1 MTQNK
6 TYEEKGKMK
15 KLLKMGLLLLLI
27 LSLVRCGNGGT
38 SGTEIDISE
47 IVQAYTN
54 GELAIDYTDAVSFEK
69 ALNDGEKV
77 NGKIVQFDVVAYEPD
92 SALGIDCWS
101 GEHLNF
107 ISEYELD
114 VNVGDI
120 IVGYVTQEAS
130 KSLGSWKIPYEV
142 LEIQAGSVSG
152 ESVDADEN
160 DAAENDSQVVEDTE
174 DSEDNADDVIDDNN
188 QVKEETKSKSTYN
201 ITDTTATMY
210 VASTANVRSEPDK
223 SASKLGT
230 LSQNKEVTVTGIVDN
245 GWYRIN
251 YNGNDGFIKSD
262 LLSTEKIVVQETP
275 TTNNDNTGTDESTNN
290 GSSTGSGDSADN
302 GSSTGSGDS
311 TNKGSSTGT
320 SDSANTSDSNGTSAS
335 ADSGGGTGVT
345 VPSTGDTEGDLVWIP
360 TNGGTK
366 YHSTSSCSNM
376 KDPMQVTKEHAEA
389 NGFTPCKRC
398 H

>member
-1 MTQNK
+1 
-6 TYEEKGKMK
+6 MK
-15 KLLKMGLLLLLI
+15 KFLTVGLVILLMFT
-27 LSLVRCGNGGT
+27 LVRCGNGDT
-38 SGTEIDISE
+38 SDTEIDVSE
-47 IVQAYTN
+47 IVQTYTN
-54 GELAIDYTDAVSFEK
+54 GELSIDYVDAASFEK

-77 NGKIVQFDVVAYEPD
+77 NGKIVQFDVVAYKPD

-114 VNVGDI
+114 VSVGDI

-142 LEIQAGSVSG
+142 LEILSGSAAS

-160 DAAENDSQVVEDTE
+160 DATENDSQVAEDAE
-174 DSEDNADDVIDDNN
+174 DSEVNADEIIDDNN
-188 QVKEETKSKSTYN
+188 QVTEETKSKSTYN
-201 ITDTTATMY
+201 ITDTTVTMY

-223 SASKLGT
+223 NASKLGT

-275 TTNNDNTGTDESTNN
+275 ATNNDNTGNDDST
-290 GSSTGSGDSADN
+290 DN
-302 GSSTGSGDS
+302 GSSTGTGES
-311 TNKGSSTGT
+311 TNKGGSAGTG
-320 SDSANTSDSNGTSAS
+320 DSANTTDSNEAS
-335 ADSGGGTGVT
+335 GSSDSGGGTGVT
-345 VPSTGDTEGDLVWIP
+345 VPSTGDTEGNLVWIP

>member
-1 MTQNK
+1 
-6 TYEEKGKMK
+6 MK
-15 KLLKMGLLLLLI
+15 KFLTVGLVILLMFT
-27 LSLVRCGNGGT
+27 LVRCGNGDT
-38 SGTEIDISE
+38 SDTEIDVSE
-47 IVQAYTN
+47 IVQTYTN
-54 GELAIDYTDAVSFEK
+54 GELSIDYVDAASFEK

-77 NGKIVQFDVVAYEPD
+77 NGKIVQFDVVAYKPD

-142 LEIQAGSVSG
+142 LEILSGSAAS

-160 DAAENDSQVVEDTE
+160 DATENDSQVAEDAE
-174 DSEDNADDVIDDNN
+174 DSEVNADEIIDDNN
-188 QVKEETKSKSTYN
+188 QVTEETKSKSTYN
-201 ITDTTATMY
+201 ITDTTVTMY

-223 SASKLGT
+223 NASKLGT

-275 TTNNDNTGTDESTNN
+275 ATNNDNTGNDDST
-290 GSSTGSGDSADN
+290 DN
-302 GSSTGSGDS
+302 GSSTGTGES
-311 TNKGSSTGT
+311 TNKGGSAGTG
-320 SDSANTSDSNGTSAS
+320 DSANTTDSNEAS
-335 ADSGGGTGVT
+335 GSSDSGGGTGVT
-345 VPSTGDTEGDLVWIP
+345 VPSTGDTEGNLVWIP

>member
-1 MTQNK
+1 
-6 TYEEKGKMK
+6 MK
-15 KLLKMGLLLLLI
+15 KFLTVGLVILLMFT
-27 LSLVRCGNGGT
+27 LVRCGNGDT
-38 SGTEIDISE
+38 SDTEIDISE

-54 GELAIDYTDAVSFEK
+54 GELSIDYVDAASFEK

-77 NGKIVQFDVVAYEPD
+77 NGKIVQFDVVAYKPD

-142 LEIQAGSVSG
+142 LEIQACSVSG
-152 ESVDADEN
+152 ESVDTDEK
-160 DAAENDSQVVEDTE
+160 DATENESQVVEAAE
-174 DSEDNADDVIDDNN
+174 DSEDNANDIIDDSN
-188 QVKEETKSKSTYN
+188 QVTEETKSKSTYN

-230 LSQNKEVTVTGIVDN
+230 LSQNKEVAVTGIVDN

-251 YNGNDGFIKSD
+251 YNGNDGFVKGD

-275 TTNNDNTGTDESTNN
+275 ATNNDNTGN
-290 GSSTGSGDSADN
+290 A
-302 GSSTGSGDS
+302 DS
-311 TNKGSSTGT
+311 TDKGSSTGT
-320 SDSANTSDSNGTSAS
+320 SDSANTSDSNGTSGS
-335 ADSGGGTGVT
+335 SDSGGGTGVT